1 MVQFRMLRSD
11 FGEIVMPL
19 YEYKCSACGQ
29 ACEYLQKFTDPEI
42 KLCPNCGKEAL
53 KKQVSATQFQ
63 LKGTGWYVTDFKN
76 SDKNTPTT
84 QETTS
89 TTEKPEKTPKEN
101 KKGDS

>member
-1 MVQFRMLRSD
+1 
-11 FGEIVMPL
+11 MPL

-53 KKQVSATQFQ
+53 KKQISATQFQ

-76 SDKNTPTT
+76 SNKPESNKESKETTKNS
-84 QETTS
+84 TS
-89 TTEKPEKTPKEN
+89 TTEKSENKPKEGKEGN
-101 KKGDS
+101 S

>member
-1 MVQFRMLRSD
+1 
-11 FGEIVMPL
+11 MPL
-19 YEYKCSACGQ
+19 YEYKCSACSQ

-76 SDKNTPTT
+76 SNKPEQKSKETPDTK
-84 QETTS
+84 
-89 TTEKPEKTPKEN
+89 TTEKTTPKTEE
-101 KKGDS
+101 KSS